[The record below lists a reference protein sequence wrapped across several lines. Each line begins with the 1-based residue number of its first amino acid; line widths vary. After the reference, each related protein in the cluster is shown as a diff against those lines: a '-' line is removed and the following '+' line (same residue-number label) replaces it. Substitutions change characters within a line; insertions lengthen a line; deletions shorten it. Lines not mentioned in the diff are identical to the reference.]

1 MNEVVNNRKRHAP
14 TFAGTARPESMEM
27 ETETAISPAKQAGG
41 MNNRKI
47 RKCLKNLKTTQ
58 VGALPSL
65 VGLVA
70 TPVGESHAAAAMSN
84 LRLLSGTSWL

>member
-1 MNEVVNNRKRHAP
+1 
-14 TFAGTARPESMEM
+14 MEM

-41 MNNRKI
+41 MNNCKI
-47 RKCLKNLKTTQ
+47 HEGFKTTQ

-65 VGLVA
+65 FGLVA